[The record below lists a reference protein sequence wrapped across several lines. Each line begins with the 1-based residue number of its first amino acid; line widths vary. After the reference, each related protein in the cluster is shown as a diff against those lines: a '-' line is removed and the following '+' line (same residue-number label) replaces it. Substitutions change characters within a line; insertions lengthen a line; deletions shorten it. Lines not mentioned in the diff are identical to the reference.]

1 VPARPKFPS
10 PEVQLRA
17 ILADARRRGIGFDE
31 AWFFA
36 LGAPSVAEKGVR
48 LPHATE
54 QRRPWLDAFDATR
67 EEWRAAFE
75 GRDTALS
82 VALREIEARSLP
94 DSSRQA
100 RVASLTGGITDDA
113 ARLAQAPVGLFCG
126 RSRRRTS
133 GELAAWPETRE
144 IAA

>member
-1 VPARPKFPS
+1 V
-10 PEVQLRA
+10 

-36 LGAPSVAEKGVR
+36 LGAPSVATKGVR
-48 LPHATE
+48 LPHATSA
-54 QRRPWLDAFDATR
+54 RRPWLDAFEATR
-67 EEWRAAFE
+67 EEWRAAYE

-82 VALREIEARSLP
+82 LALREIEARVHA
-94 DSSRQA
+94 DGSRQA
-100 RVASLTGGITDDA
+100 RTASLTGGIPDDP

-126 RSRRRTS
+126 RKPAAS
-133 GELAAWPETRE
+133 GELAAWPETAE